1 MEANSMGDNA
11 KYVTLTDANFPSEVF
26 ESDAPV
32 LVDFWA
38 TWCGPCRIIAPV
50 IEQLAGEFEGRAKI
64 GKMDVDQNPTIPMQF
79 GIRSIPTLLFFKDGQ
94 VVDQVV
100 GAVPKKVLAEKLEA
114 LVGQPA

>member
-1 MEANSMGDNA
+1 MGDNA
-11 KYVTLTDANFPSEVF
+11 KYVILTDDNFQAEVL

-38 TWCGPCRIIAPV
+38 TWCGPCRMIAPV

-64 GKMDVDQNPTIPMQF
+64 AKMDVDHNPGVPMNF

-94 VVDQVV
+94 VVGQVV
-100 GAVPKKVLAEKLEA
+100 GAASKKMLTEKLEA
-114 LVGQPA
+114 LVAQPV